1 MQNKSQIP
9 IDRIENKIYFIREYK
24 VMLDSDLA
32 DIFGTTTSK
41 LNEQVKRNHYRFP
54 VDFMFQLTKD
64 EWVNLK
70 LQLAKADS
78 LRSQNAILKTG
89 RGKQRKYLPYVFTE
103 HGAVMLAS
111 VVNSKVAVT
120 ASIKIVRVFVKLREI
135 LSTHKELSAK
145 LQMLESKTDKHDNEI
160 KILFQAIRQLMQP
173 PVQPRKRIGFK
184 KENES

>member
-54 VDFMFQLTKD
+54 VDFMFQLNID
-64 EWVNLK
+64 EWEGLK
-70 LQLAKADS
+70 LQF
-78 LRSQNAILKTG
+78 AILKNG

-103 HGAVMLAS
+103 HGTVMLAS

-145 LQMLESKTDKHDNEI
+145 LQILENKSDKHDNEI